1 MPVAIK
7 RAPSPAGTPG
17 LFLRKFLRHGTR
29 VASFTP
35 SSRSLASAMCRWVD
49 PTRPQTI
56 IEVGAGTG
64 AVTVAATSAMHPE
77 SRLIAIELDPDFAAI
92 LQARCPQITTVCG
105 NVREIDSHLGSLGIE
120 RFDVLLSGLPV
131 PSLPRAVNAALLN
144 CLASRGRE
152 AVFSQLTLMPWV
164 YWRMYGRLFREVHFQ
179 LVVGNLPPGGVY
191 HCRHM
196 RADYAEHIPG
206 NR

>member
-1 MPVAIK
+1 MTATIEK
-7 RAPSPAGTPG
+7 FASPAGPSG

-35 SSRSLASAMCRWVD
+35 SSRSLAAAMCRSID

-56 IEVGAGTG
+56 VEVGAGTG
-64 AVTVAATSAMHPE
+64 AVTVAAAAIMHPE
-77 SRLIAIELDPDFAAI
+77 SRLIAIELDPDFADI
-92 LQARCPQITTVCG
+92 LRARCPQAVTVCG
-105 NVREIDSHLGSLGIE
+105 NVRDIDTHLASLGID

-131 PSLPRAVNAALLN
+131 PSLPRAVNRALLDG
-144 CLASRGRE
+144 LATRGSE

-164 YWRMYGRLFREVHFQ
+164 YWRMYGRLFEQVDFQ

-191 HCRHM
+191 HCRHL
-196 RADYAEHIPG
+196 RAGWADHIPG
-206 NR
+206 GR